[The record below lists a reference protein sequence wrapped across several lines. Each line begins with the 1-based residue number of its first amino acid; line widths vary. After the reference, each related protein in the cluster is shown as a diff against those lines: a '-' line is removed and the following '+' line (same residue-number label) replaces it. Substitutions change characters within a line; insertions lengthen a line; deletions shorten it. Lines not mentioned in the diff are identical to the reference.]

1 MRGSKTSERIVHMAP
16 LKKSWAMT
24 LVLPLLCAVASPVA
38 AQAPSADYKLSP
50 GDQIEVYVWG
60 DERLQRAIR
69 VLPDGSFT
77 FPLVGRVVVTNLK
90 TTDVEAMISK
100 ALSSQYNGQPPQV
113 TVSVQSPTGYSY
125 SIIGRVKAPGSFTP
139 MRYVNV
145 LEALAA
151 AGGPDEFANLDN
163 VTIVR
168 KSGAGLT
175 TVRVRLGG
183 VMKGNIPAATAKEI
197 PQIEVGDTVIVP

>member
-1 MRGSKTSERIVHMAP
+1 MAP

-24 LVLPLLCAVASPVA
+24 LVLPLFCAVASPVA

-183 VMKGNIPAATAKEI
+183 VMKGNIPAAAAKDI

>member
-1 MRGSKTSERIVHMAP
+1 MAP
-16 LKKSWAMT
+16 PKKSWAIP

-38 AQAPSADYKLSP
+38 AQAPSADYTLSP

-60 DERLQRAIR
+60 DERLQRPIR

-77 FPLVGRVVVTNLK
+77 FPLVGRVVVAGLK

-100 ALSSQYNGQPPQV
+100 ALSTQYNGQPPQV
-113 TVSVQSPTGYSY
+113 TVSVQSPSGYSY
-125 SIIGRVKAPGSFTP
+125 SIIGRVKAPGAFTP
-139 MRYVNV
+139 MHYVNV

-163 VTIVR
+163 ITIVR
-168 KSGAGLT
+168 KSGSGLSS
-175 TVRVRLGG
+175 VRVRLGG
-183 VMKGNIPAATAKEI
+183 VMKGNIPAAAAKEI

>member
-1 MRGSKTSERIVHMAP
+1 MRGSKTSERIVHVAP
-16 LKKSWAMT
+16 LMKSWSIS
-24 LVLPLLCAVASPVA
+24 LVLPIACSLAAPVA

-77 FPLVGRVVVTNLK
+77 FPLVGRVSVAGLK
-90 TTDVEAMISK
+90 TTDVEAMITK
-100 ALSSQYNGQPPQV
+100 GLAAQYNGQPPQV
-113 TVSVQSPTGYSY
+113 TVSVQNPAGYSY

-163 VTIVR
+163 VTIIR
-168 KSGAGLT
+168 KSGQGLT
-175 TVRVRLGG
+175 SVRVRLGG
-183 VMKGNIPAATAKEI
+183 VMKGNVPAAASKEI

>member
-1 MRGSKTSERIVHMAP
+1 M
-16 LKKSWAMT
+16 
-24 LVLPLLCAVASPVA
+24 

-60 DERLQRAIR
+60 DERLQRPIR

-77 FPLVGRVVVTNLK
+77 FPLVGRVVVAGLK
-90 TTDVEAMISK
+90 TTDVESMISK
-100 ALSSQYNGQPPQV
+100 ALATQYNGQPPQV
-113 TVSVQSPTGYSY
+113 TVSVQQPTGYSY

-139 MRYVNV
+139 MRYVNL

-163 VTIVR
+163 VTIIR
-168 KSGAGLT
+168 KTSQGLT
-175 TVRVRLGG
+175 SLHVRLGG
-183 VMKGNIPAATAKEI
+183 VMKGNLSAAASKDVPE
-197 PQIEVGDTVIVP
+197 IEVGDTVIVP

>member
-1 MRGSKTSERIVHMAP
+1 MALRLKTWPIPLLVLLAIANPAP
-16 LKKSWAMT
+16 LS
-24 LVLPLLCAVASPVA
+24 A
-38 AQAPSADYKLSP
+38 AGTGPGEDYKISP

-60 DERLQRAIR
+60 DERLQRSIR

-77 FPLVGRVVVTNLK
+77 FPLVGRMVVQGKK
-90 TTDVEAMISK
+90 TTDVEGDISK
-100 ALSSQYNGQPPQV
+100 ALASQYNGQPPQV
-113 TVSVQSPTGYSY
+113 TVSVQQPTGYSY
-125 SIIGRVKAPGSFTP
+125 SIIGRVRNPGAFTP

-163 VTIVR
+163 VTIIR
-168 KSGAGLT
+168 KTDKGLNAI
-175 TVRVRLGG
+175 RVRLGG
-183 VMKGNIPAATAKEI
+183 AMKGNIGSASAEI

>member
-1 MRGSKTSERIVHMAP
+1 MRGTKTSERIVHVAP
-16 LKKSWAMT
+16 LKKSWSIS

-77 FPLVGRVVVTNLK
+77 FPLVGRVVVSGLK

-100 ALSSQYNGQPPQV
+100 SLSSQYNGQPPQV
-113 TVSVQSPTGYSY
+113 TVSVQSPSGYSY
-125 SIIGRVKAPGSFTP
+125 SIIGRVKQPGSFTP

-168 KSGAGLT
+168 KSGSGLT
-175 TVRVRLGG
+175 SVRVRLGG
-183 VMKGNIPAATAKEI
+183 VMKGSIPAAAAKEI

>member
-1 MRGSKTSERIVHMAP
+1 MRGTKTSERIVHVAP
-16 LKKSWAMT
+16 LKKSWSIS
-24 LVLPLLCAVASPVA
+24 LVLPFLCAVASPVA

-77 FPLVGRVVVTNLK
+77 FPLVGRVVVAGLK
-90 TTDVEAMISK
+90 TTDVEGMISK
-100 ALSSQYNGQPPQV
+100 SLSSQYNGQPPQV
-113 TVSVQSPTGYSY
+113 TVSVQSPSGYSY
-125 SIIGRVKAPGSFTP
+125 SIIGRVKQPGSFTP

-168 KSGAGLT
+168 KSGSGLT
-175 TVRVRLGG
+175 SVRVRLGG
-183 VMKGNIPAATAKEI
+183 VMKGTIPAAAAKEI